1 MAVSYLTGD
10 ETPTAARM
18 NLLWAEA
25 ETIVDKVLD
34 GKSTYLVNPIAISNP
49 SDPIIRGKEFFF
61 YTSGNHDATDVSVL
75 YPIQNPLPA
84 SYNQTTY
91 DNAVSG
97 ATISYYNA
105 SPNYAIT
112 SADIGLNDSLKAHTI
127 THNGVEYYVWDK
139 GQPYSEKKWRFA
151 VAEIIIG
158 DAVSDGSG
166 GYKFEFSNDFNKYNA
181 LKIHNLT
188 GNDITFYFGTSSSYN
203 HSVSISKYSQRCV
216 RRDSV
221 TSGYDSSYKYFF
233 KCMVNDPRYLY
244 FKSHSGFV
252 PNSMRANNITN
263 ASFLYNILENIGQ
276 RKDSVDDLGNFRNP
290 TRITF
295 DAHTYTDIGDDY
307 EDAGHSPSITS
318 STLIGDLI
326 FHKGDISYMR
336 VTTSS
341 ATPEYGTITFNG
353 FSSIVSAF
361 SAAGLT
367 LDINVSSFTS
377 GNIYAL
383 AKITK
388 STAYDYFYLW
398 QKTTNLL
405 TYDDNPRVIN
415 VGDEGANV
423 YLQNG
428 IGKPVRAKDSTRPC
442 YSNGSKGISITD
454 ELNASSTTRTQYISD
469 YNTNLGS
476 YASAS
481 GEQVKLTTEGPV
493 MFSTEDWPI
502 ATVLTPTNPTIY
514 FNGFNTNNYYDVY
527 VDTSN
532 DAQIQIK
539 QDRAIAYT
547 LNNSDSGRGWP
558 IAYNNTTDYHRMF
571 EGPKHGKK
579 YENRGSTYNHLDI
592 TNDPVGADGAD
603 FTQNDIGVLTESDI
617 AFQTVKINT
626 KIEPIS
632 INLTD
637 NRSYPLTLAG
647 DVSHELELQKAASA
661 NYTNF
666 TNAIS
671 GDDTLYI
678 RTNLLKEHYNDLVTM
693 LKKVTKIRPLC
704 FDEVYF
710 GNAKPETSITKL
722 LVNSTT
728 NYMPKDAYATF
739 TSGSTQNLLWS
750 RLGVTI
756 GGSGGVSELPDDV
769 FTNATTADQTIIS
782 GVRWVTIANVK
793 AKAAAMG
800 FKFRYE
806 KQFQRLS
813 FSREEDVSF
822 GGATSDVDTF
832 RPAATGN
839 WKQPIAKA
847 VLSGSS
853 YISGLTE
860 SIVNINSDGAWY
872 LTRLVGVA
880 SDANPAILF
889 YLHDTS
895 RDGHPSTGTRAKL
908 AKKKV
913 DSSGQ
918 VGSDT
923 ITNLNADEITVTDS
937 GSNQILYFCQV
948 NPPTTHSA

>member
-10 ETPTAARM
+10 ESPTAATM

-25 ETIVDKVLD
+25 ETLVDKVLD
-34 GKSTYLVNPIAISNP
+34 GKSTYLVNPIAIVNP

-61 YTSGNHDATDVSVL
+61 YTSGNHDATDASVL

-127 THNGVEYYVWDK
+127 THSGFEYYVWDK

-151 VAEIIIG
+151 VAEILIG
-158 DAVSDGSG
+158 DAPSDGSG
-166 GYKFEFSNDFNKYNA
+166 GYKFEFSNDYNKYNCF
-181 LKIHNLT
+181 KIHNLT
-188 GNDITFYFGTSSSYN
+188 GNDITFYFGTSSSNN

-263 ASFLYNILENIGQ
+263 ASFLYNILENIGE
-276 RKDSVDDLGNFRNP
+276 RKDSMDDIGNFRNP
-290 TRITF
+290 TRIVF
-295 DAHTYTDIGDDY
+295 DAHTYTDIGDEY

-336 VTTSS
+336 ATTSS

-361 SAAGLT
+361 SPAGLT
-367 LDINVSSFTS
+367 LDINVSSSTS

-428 IGKPVRAKDSTRPC
+428 IGEPTISGGANGPAV
-442 YSNGSKGISITD
+442 SNGTTGIEIFDSI
-454 ELNASSTTRTQYISD
+454 NASSTTRTDYINK
-469 YNTNLGS
+469 YNTNISGVCT
-476 YASAS
+476 AS
-481 GEQVKLTTEGPV
+481 GQQVKLTTEGPIL
-493 MFSTEDWPI
+493 FSTEDWAI
-502 ATVLTPTNPTIY
+502 ATNLTPTNPAIY
-514 FNGFNTNNYYDVY
+514 FNGFNTNHYYDVY

-532 DAQIQIK
+532 DAKIQIK

-547 LNNSDSGRGWP
+547 LNSSASGRGWP
-558 IAYNNTTDYHRMF
+558 IAYNNITDYHRMF

-579 YENRGSTYNHLDI
+579 YQDRGSAYNHLDI

-626 KIEPIS
+626 KIEPFN

-693 LKKVTKIRPLC
+693 LKKCTKIRPLC

-710 GNAKPETSITKL
+710 GNRQPTTSTVKLLAKPATG
-722 LVNSTT
+722 
-728 NYMPKDAYATF
+728 YMPKNAYATF
-739 TSGSTQNLLWS
+739 ASGSAENLLWS

-769 FTNATTADQTIIS
+769 FTHATTADKAAIAD
-782 GVRWVTIANVK
+782 VRWVTIANVK

-806 KQFQRLS
+806 KQFQVLS
-813 FSREEDVSF
+813 FDREEITYA
-822 GGATSDVDTF
+822 GITTDVDTF
-832 RPAATGN
+832 RPDTSGN
-839 WKQPIAKA
+839 WKKGIAKA

-860 SIVNINSDGAWY
+860 SIDHINSNSFWY
-872 LTRLVGVA
+872 LTRLVGV
-880 SDANPAILF
+880 STDANPAVLF
-889 YLHDTS
+889 YFHDTS

-908 AKKKV
+908 AKMTV

-918 VGSDT
+918 VGSDS
-923 ITNLNADEITVTDS
+923 ITNLNADEITVNGS
-937 GSNQILYFCQV
+937 GSNQQLYFCQV
-948 NPPTTHSA
+948 TPPTTHSA